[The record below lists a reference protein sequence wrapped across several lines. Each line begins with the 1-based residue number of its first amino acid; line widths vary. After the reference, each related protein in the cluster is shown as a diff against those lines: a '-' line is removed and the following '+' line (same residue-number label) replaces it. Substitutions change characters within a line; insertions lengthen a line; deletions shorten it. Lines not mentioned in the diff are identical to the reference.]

1 MAGFLGRIF
10 GKKEEAPASGPKALV
25 GELLDNVIKHSGLE
39 LSYDVKDEGDN
50 RFYIDVYGA
59 DEDLLKDKDGQL
71 LDAFQLFVTRAVQ
84 HQDPE
89 AQYQLEFDSNGFREE
104 ANDALIELAEKLKE
118 IVVKKKK
125 SVYFRAL
132 PPKDRKVVHQYLAED
147 ERVKSHSVG
156 DGLYK
161 KIKIYPAR
169 GDRRPN
175 REAQSQQ

>member
-1 MAGFLGRIF
+1 M
-10 GKKEEAPASGPKALV
+10 
-25 GELLDNVIKHSGLE
+25 
-39 LSYDVKDEGDN
+39 
-50 RFYIDVYGA
+50 
-59 DEDLLKDKDGQL
+59 